1 MKFRLLL
8 GIAIF
13 SISLSAPGYLQAQAL
28 TGSKT
33 IGAGGD
39 YASLAAAITD
49 MNTKGVSG
57 SLTFLINSDLTETG
71 LHEIT
76 TTTLAGANK
85 LLIKPAAGKTPV
97 ITFGSLTSSG
107 NGGNA
112 CLAVSGTSTNVGNI
126 TIDGS
131 NTDGGATRD
140 LTFAINDGTAGRYVI
155 RLNGETDNITI
166 KNLKIQTNAMMATA
180 SSGTRTYGIY
190 SVASST
196 AAADN
201 LTITNCQIGSSAASF
216 YYGIYKPD
224 GGTIPFGNSLNI
236 SNNIIYAQHKGMS
249 VWGTDGISNINNNSV
264 SVIGHPTGAYVQ
276 NSINGIYVE
285 SWKGTL
291 NVFNNKIITL
301 KAKALTQTSA
311 KPLYG
316 ILVYYATGTGI
327 TGQTAN
333 VYNNFISD
341 FSYTGDAST
350 LTTNPSEIDG
360 IAVDATDQTVNVYYN
375 TVYINGENITTNPT
389 AGIRVYDDAG
399 LSANLK
405 NNIVVNAVNNEISY
419 AVYADPI
426 VNGCLKSSD
435 YNDFFVVGAKANL
448 AYYNG
453 VKQNT
458 LAGWKTATG
467 KDANS
472 ININPVATLGAAG
485 QLTSVVDLHWVSK
498 PAASFAGTQ
507 IALVLKDI
515 DGDTRSTSK
524 PYMGADEGASLTA
537 VQKQD
542 DICPDMFS
550 LNQNYPNP
558 FNPVTVISFN
568 LKEASDVSLKVYD
581 ILGREAATLVNSNLT
596 SGIYT
601 VNFDASKLASGVY
614 IYTLKAGKFI
624 QTRTMIL
631 NK

>member
-13 SISLSAPGYLQAQAL
+13 SISLSAPGYLNAQAL

-71 LHEIT
+71 VHEIT
-76 TTTLAGANK
+76 TTTLNGTNK
-85 LLIKPAAGKTPV
+85 LVIKPAAGKTPTV
-97 ITFGSLTSSG
+97 SFTALTTSG

-112 CLAVSGTSTNVGNI
+112 GLAVSGATTNVGFI

-131 NTDGGATRD
+131 NTDGGTTRD
-140 LTFAINDGTAGRYVI
+140 MTFSLNDATGGRYGI
-155 RLNGETDNITI
+155 RLNGETDNVTI
-166 KNLKIQTNAMMATA
+166 KNLKIIPAAFMATT
-180 SSGTRTYGIY
+180 SSGSRTYGIY
-190 SVASST
+190 AVASAT

-201 LTITNCQIGSSAASF
+201 LTITNCQIGSNTTAF
-216 YYGIYKPD
+216 YYGVYKPD
-224 GGTIPFGNSLNI
+224 GGSFPYGSTLNI
-236 SNNIIYAQHKGMS
+236 SGNNIFAQHKGMS
-249 VWGTDGISNINNNSV
+249 IWGSDGISNINNNSV
-264 SVIGHPTGAYVQ
+264 SIIGHPTGAYVQ
-276 NSINGIYVE
+276 NSINGIYAE

-291 NVFNNKIITL
+291 NIFNNKAVTL
-301 KAKALTQTSA
+301 KAKAVTQTSL

-316 ILVYYATGTGI
+316 ILVYYASGSGI

-333 VYNNFISD
+333 VYNNFVSD

-350 LTTNPSEIDG
+350 LASEIDG
-360 IAVDATDQTVNVYYN
+360 IALDALDQIVNAYHN
-375 TVYINGENITTNPT
+375 TVYLNGEAITSNPCS
-389 AGIRVYDDAG
+389 GIRVYDDAG
-399 LSANLK
+399 MQADVK
-405 NNIVVNAVNNEISY
+405 NNIIVNTVNHDSAY
-419 AVYADPI
+419 AIYCNPI
-426 VNGCLKSSD
+426 VNGCLKTSD
-435 YNDFFVVGAKANL
+435 YNNLFVAGANANL
-448 AYYNG
+448 GNYNG
-453 VKQNT
+453 TKTKT
-458 LAGWKTATG
+458 LAAWKTASA

-472 ININPVATLGAAG
+472 ININPASPFGGSG
-485 QLTSVVDLHWVSK
+485 QLTSVTDLHWTSK
-498 PAASFAGTQ
+498 PSASFAGTP
-507 IALVLKDI
+507 IAAVTKDI

-524 PYMGADEGASLTA
+524 PYMGADEGAPLTA
-537 VQKQD
+537 VQKQE

-558 FNPVTVISFN
+558 FNPATVISFN

-581 ILGREAATLVNSNLT
+581 ILGKEAATLVNGNLT

-614 IYTLKAGKFI
+614 IYTLKAGRFI